1 MQNNDEIL
9 QRGQEEPRMRENIQD
24 QNGNMPQPQPQ
35 GEGRR
40 DPPPHPGG
48 NQGEFQQVAEQ
59 PQQPNVQTI
68 PRAQLPA
75 GYRNTTNDLRFHGN
89 SDPVEFLGHF
99 NIEMDVYQ
107 VPDLAQC
114 RLLAATFREGAQQWF
129 QKLGPA
135 GLRVG
140 TDFWKHLQGK
150 VPMSLADVLAQAES
164 FKAIE
169 QSLAETKK
177 NDNTHN
183 SKGRSKRRDRSLSPD
198 YRQNA
203 RSPNRVNTVSS
214 RREWSPP
221 SNYERRINN
230 YTPLAAS
237 IDHIFE
243 VKRRRGIDDKAKDE
257 RQPLRAED
265 VEKIAEVKFQRAGSI
280 RAIFGGHPFVGDSN
294 RALERNAREARHPPL
309 TNIHSLEDRPPKVF
323 KGESADITFK
333 EKESRWV
340 YHPHNDALVITML
353 IGAKNV
359 HRVFLD
365 NGSSTNI
372 LYYSTYKKLGFP
384 DSDMYFEDAHVYGF
398 TGEAVRVMGSVR
410 LPVTLGKGDLSVT
423 QMIYFKVLVQDSA
436 HNVLVGRPWLRAF
449 RVITS
454 IHHLMIKFPTPNGV
468 GSLRGSQYESRDCY
482 HKAVKEFCRR
492 RYEGKGLPF
501 EDVEDIHT
509 KLSGEVHAHYFV
521 EGPEE
526 EETYVSRNSF
536 LTLGHV
542 SKIRSV
548 EEVVVS
554 HAEEIIQ
561 KEVNREKL
569 EGRSEILQGLGNN
582 FKVDAPQKKDVPLR
596 HENGIEVDAPPNE
609 DAPSDAKVEVEDPRD
624 FDFDLDPRI
633 PMPAEK
639 TGPTEDT
646 ISILVD
652 KNNPSKVLKVGSRL
666 DDEMRGSLT
675 RFLIVNLDVFAW
687 SHSDMIGIDPEV
699 MCHRLNIFPNCKGI
713 RQKRRPVSGERAIA
727 LKEEVDRLL
736 EVGLIKE
743 SFYPEWLANPVLV
756 KKPNGK
762 WRTCVDFTYLN
773 KACPKDS
780 FPLPRIDQLVDAT
793 AGHALLSF
801 MDAYFGYNQIP
812 MYGPDQEHA
821 SFITDRGLYCYIGM
835 PFGLINVGATYQ
847 RLVKM
852 MFKDQIGRTMEVYV
866 DDMLVKSEVVSDH
879 IKHLM
884 EMFNIL
890 RRFRMKLNP
899 QKCVFGV
906 ESGKFLGFIVNHRGI
921 EANPAKIKALLDM
934 KSPTNVKQVQS
945 LTGRIAALN
954 RFVSKSSD
962 RCKEFFKAIKLAG
975 KDFVWTSECEEAF
988 KRIKEQLGN
997 PPMLSKPLDGES
1009 LILYLAVSEY
1019 SISAVLVREED
1030 GQQSPVYY
1038 VSKRLHDA
1046 ETRYTGMEKLVYA
1059 LILASRKLRP
1069 YFQAHRIEVRMAY
1082 PLRQVLHKPES
1093 SGRMLKWAV
1102 ELGQFD
1108 LEYVPRTTIKGQA
1121 LADFLLEFNSEVDDK
1136 ALVTLHPP
1144 HAEESLEE
1152 FPHPWWI
1159 LHVDGAVNNGGA
1171 GAGIMLVSPE
1181 GHHLMSAIHFKF
1193 YATNNDVEYEA
1204 LINGLKIA
1212 LEMGVRNLIAR
1223 SDSELVVNQ
1232 VRGGFQVRGPR
1243 TEVYLRCTQRLIG
1256 MFKEVRLECVP
1267 REKNSNADA
1276 LAKMGSQQEAVCSLA
1291 MKVLCQGYYW
1301 PTMKEDATNFVRAC
1315 DRCQRFANYS
1325 SMPATLLMPM
1335 VSPWPFAM
1343 WGIDLIGELPKA
1355 KGDVKYAVVAVDYFT
1370 KWVEAMPLA
1379 TITAKKIRDFV
1390 FNSIVC
1396 RFGIPYKLVSDNGKQ
1411 FDRKELRQLCEELKI
1426 KKEFTAVYHPQSNG
1440 HTEAVN
1446 KIIKHTLKTKLEERK
1461 GNWPEELPK
1470 VMWSYNTTPRSTT
1483 GETSFMLTYGY
1494 EAMVPVEVG
1503 SGSLRRDC
1511 YRKKDAE
1518 VNQRL
1523 HLDLLEETRENSQ
1536 LRLAAYQQRVARYYN
1551 KKGYARIIG

>member
-1 MQNNDEIL
+1 MQNNDEIP
-9 QRGQEEPRMRENIQD
+9 RHGQDEPRVRENIQN
-24 QNGNMPQPQPQ
+24 QNGNMPPPQPQ

-68 PRAQLPA
+68 PGVGTFNVNDLKRLLNHLEGGRAQLPA

-89 SDPVEFLGHF
+89 SDPVEFLGRF

-107 VPDLAQC
+107 VPDLARC

-129 QKLGPA
+129 QKLGPGVITSWEQMKTLFLTQFQAAVKYTPPVTTLANVKQKEGESLTSYFKRFNAESTLVRGATDETLKILLIA

-150 VPMSLADVLAQAES
+150 DPVSLADVLAQAES

-177 NDNTHN
+177 NDDTYN
-183 SKGRSKRRDRSLSPD
+183 SKGRSKRRDRSPD
-198 YRQNA
+198 RLTSWQ
-203 RSPNRVNTVSS
+203 S
-214 RREWSPP
+214 RDKKKYCDYHESTGHDTHECRHLRDEIEELIKAGHLGEW
-221 SNYERRINN
+221 
-230 YTPLAAS
+230 
-237 IDHIFE
+237 IDK
-243 VKRRRGIDDKAKDE
+243 VKRRRGLDDKGKDE
-257 RQPLRAED
+257 RQPPRAED
-265 VEKIAEVKFQRAGSI
+265 VEKTAEVKFQRAGSI

-323 KGESADITFK
+323 KGESADITFR

-340 YHPHNDALVITML
+340 HHPHNDALVITML
-353 IGAKNV
+353 IGAMNV

-410 LPVTLGKGDLSVT
+410 LPVTLGEGALSVT
-423 QMIYFKVLVQDSA
+423 QMIDFKVLDQDSA

-482 HKAVKEFCRR
+482 HKAVKEFRRR
-492 RYEGKGLPF
+492 RYEGKGLPV

-509 KLSGEVHAHYFV
+509 KPGGEVHAHYFV
-521 EGPEE
+521 ENPGK
-526 EETYVSRNSF
+526 EETNTSRNSF
-536 LTLGHV
+536 VMQGRI

-548 EEVVVS
+548 EEVVAS
-554 HAEEIIQ
+554 HTGGIMR
-561 KEVNREKL
+561 KEVNGEKL
-569 EGRSEILQGLGNN
+569 EGRSEILQGLGDNC
-582 FKVDAPQKKDVPLR
+582 KVDAPQKKDAPLN
-596 HENGIEVDAPPNE
+596 EVEVDAPPNE
-609 DAPSDAKVEVEDPRD
+609 DAPSDE
-624 FDFDLDPRI
+624 
-633 PMPAEK
+633 
-639 TGPTEDT
+639 
-646 ISILVD
+646 
-652 KNNPSKVLKVGSRL
+652 KVLKVGSQL
-666 DDEMRGSLT
+666 DEEMRGGLT
-675 RFLIVNLDVFAW
+675 RFLFANLDVFAW

-699 MCHRLNIFPNCKGI
+699 MCHCLNIHPNCKGI

-762 WRTCVDFTYLN
+762 WRTCVDFTDLN

-801 MDAYFGYNQIP
+801 MDAYSGYNQIP
-812 MYGPDQEHA
+812 MYGPDQEHT

-835 PFGLINVGATYQ
+835 PFGLINAGATYQ
-847 RLVKM
+847 RLVNM

-866 DDMLVKSEVVSDH
+866 DDMLVKSKVTTDH

-962 RCKEFFKAIKLAG
+962 RCKEFFKAIRLAG

-988 KRIKEQLGN
+988 KRIKEQLGH
-997 PPMLSKPLDGES
+997 PPMLSKPLDGEN

-1046 ETRYTGMEKLVYA
+1046 ETRYTNMEKLVYA

-1069 YFQAHRIEVRMAY
+1069 YFQAHRVEVRIAY

-1108 LEYVPRTTIKGQA
+1108 LEYVPRTAIKGQA
-1121 LADFLLEFNSEVDDK
+1121 LADFLLEFDSEIDDK
-1136 ALVTLHPP
+1136 ALVMLYPP
-1144 HAEESLEE
+1144 QAEESLEE

-1159 LHVDGAVNNGGA
+1159 L
-1171 GAGIMLVSPE
+1171 
-1181 GHHLMSAIHFKF
+1181 
-1193 YATNNDVEYEA
+1193 
-1204 LINGLKIA
+1204 
-1212 LEMGVRNLIAR
+1212 
-1223 SDSELVVNQ
+1223 
-1232 VRGGFQVRGPR
+1232 
-1243 TEVYLRCTQRLIG
+1243 
-1256 MFKEVRLECVP
+1256 LECVP

-1276 LAKMGSQQEAVCSLA
+1276 LAKMGSQQEAVLLGSIPLEIQEVPSIPEIETMQVDEAPKETWMTPILA
-1291 MKVLCQGYYW
+1291 YIRKGTLPEDKFMARRLRYQAARYVIYDEVLYKRGFNQ
-1301 PTMKEDATNFVRAC
+1301 P
-1315 DRCQRFANYS
+1315 
-1325 SMPATLLMPM
+1325 LL
-1335 VSPWPFAM
+1335 
-1343 WGIDLIGELPKA
+1343 
-1355 KGDVKYAVVAVDYFT
+1355 
-1370 KWVEAMPLA
+1370 
-1379 TITAKKIRDFV
+1379 
-1390 FNSIVC
+1390 

-1411 FDRKELRQLCEELKI
+1411 FDSKELRQLCEELKI
-1426 KKEFTAVYHPQSNG
+1426 KKEFAAVYHPQSNG
-1440 HTEAVN
+1440 QTEA
-1446 KIIKHTLKTKLEERK
+1446 
-1461 GNWPEELPK
+1461 
-1470 VMWSYNTTPRSTT
+1470 
-1483 GETSFMLTYGY
+1483 F
-1494 EAMVPVEVG
+1494 
-1503 SGSLRRDC
+1503 
-1511 YRKKDAE
+1511 
-1518 VNQRL
+1518 
-1523 HLDLLEETRENSQ
+1523 
-1536 LRLAAYQQRVARYYN
+1536 
-1551 KKGYARIIG
+1551 IG

>member
-1 MQNNDEIL
+1 MGDTLNSFNSRLNTVERRRTRRGRRFPRHGHALGKAPVVEGDTQGSGDNPRITPRRLQYSDDVEPIVELADEDTEGRERPHLGNQVVPHPHRSGRTMDERRRVENAQSQDEEGRDLSTLKKRLGIRRGGAHSAGEAPAVIPVASHSVTGNGSGARPHDQDGGRTQVRMQNNDEIP
-9 QRGQEEPRMRENIQD
+9 RHGQDEPRVRENIQN
-24 QNGNMPQPQPQ
+24 QNGNMPPPQPQ

-68 PRAQLPA
+68 PGVGTFNVNDLKRLLNHLEGGRAQLPA

-89 SDPVEFLGHF
+89 SDPVEFLGRF

-107 VPDLAQC
+107 VPDLARC

-129 QKLGPA
+129 QKLGPGVITSWEQMKTLFLTQFQAAVKYTPPVTTLANVKQKEGESLTSYFKRFNAESTLVRGATDETLKILLIA

-150 VPMSLADVLAQAES
+150 DPVSLADVLAQAES

-177 NDNTHN
+177 NDDTYN
-183 SKGRSKRRDRSLSPD
+183 SKGRSKRRDRSPD
-198 YRQNA
+198 RLTSWQ
-203 RSPNRVNTVSS
+203 S
-214 RREWSPP
+214 RDKKKYCDYHESTGHDTHECRHLRDEIEELIKAGHLGEW
-221 SNYERRINN
+221 
-230 YTPLAAS
+230 
-237 IDHIFE
+237 IDK
-243 VKRRRGIDDKAKDE
+243 VKRRRGLDDKGKDE
-257 RQPLRAED
+257 RQPPRAED
-265 VEKIAEVKFQRAGSI
+265 VEKTAEVKFQRAGSI

-323 KGESADITFK
+323 KGESADITFR

-340 YHPHNDALVITML
+340 HHPHNDALVITML
-353 IGAKNV
+353 IGAMNV

-410 LPVTLGKGDLSVT
+410 LPVTLGEGALSVT
-423 QMIYFKVLVQDSA
+423 QMIDFKVLDQDSA

-482 HKAVKEFCRR
+482 HKAVKEFRRR
-492 RYEGKGLPF
+492 RYEGKGLPV
-501 EDVEDIHT
+501 EDVKDIHT
-509 KLSGEVHAHYFV
+509 KPGGEVHAHYFV
-521 EGPEE
+521 ENPGK
-526 EETYVSRNSF
+526 EETNTSGNSF
-536 LTLGHV
+536 VMQGRI

-548 EEVVVS
+548 EEVVAS
-554 HAEEIIQ
+554 HTGGIMR
-561 KEVNREKL
+561 KEVNGEKL
-569 EGRSEILQGLGNN
+569 EGRSEILQGLGDNC
-582 FKVDAPQKKDVPLR
+582 KVDAPQKKDAPLN
-596 HENGIEVDAPPNE
+596 EVEVDAPPNE
-609 DAPSDAKVEVEDPRD
+609 DAPSGEKVEIEDPRD

-633 PMPAEK
+633 PMPIEK
-639 TGPTEDT
+639 TGPAEDT
-646 ISILVD
+646 ISIPVD
-652 KNNPSKVLKVGSRL
+652 KNDPSRVLKVGSQL
-666 DDEMRGSLT
+666 DEEMRGGLT
-675 RFLIVNLDVFAW
+675 RFLIANLDVFAW

-699 MCHRLNIFPNCKGI
+699 MCHRLNILPNCKGI
-713 RQKRRPVSGERAIA
+713 RQKRRP
-727 LKEEVDRLL
+727 
-736 EVGLIKE
+736 
-743 SFYPEWLANPVLV
+743 
-756 KKPNGK
+756 
-762 WRTCVDFTYLN
+762 
-773 KACPKDS
+773 
-780 FPLPRIDQLVDAT
+780 
-793 AGHALLSF
+793 
-801 MDAYFGYNQIP
+801 
-812 MYGPDQEHA
+812 
-821 SFITDRGLYCYIGM
+821 
-835 PFGLINVGATYQ
+835 
-847 RLVKM
+847 RLVNM

-866 DDMLVKSEVVSDH
+866 DDMLVKSKVTTDH
-879 IKHLM
+879 IKHLT

-906 ESGKFLGFIVNHRGI
+906 ESRKFLGFIVNHRGI

-975 KDFVWTSECEEAF
+975 KDFIWTSECEEAF
-988 KRIKEQLGN
+988 KRIKEQLGH
-997 PPMLSKPLDGES
+997 PPMLSKPLEGEN

-1046 ETRYTGMEKLVYA
+1046 ETRYTSMEKLVYA

-1069 YFQAHRIEVRMAY
+1069 YFQAHRVEVRTAY

-1108 LEYVPRTTIKGQA
+1108 LEYVPRTAIKGQA
-1121 LADFLLEFNSEVDDK
+1121 LADFLLEFDSEIDDK
-1136 ALVTLHPP
+1136 ALVMLYPP

-1159 LHVDGAVNNGGA
+1159 LHVWNPLQA
-1171 GAGIMLVSPE
+1171 G
-1181 GHHLMSAIHFKF
+1181 
-1193 YATNNDVEYEA
+1193 
-1204 LINGLKIA
+1204 
-1212 LEMGVRNLIAR
+1212 
-1223 SDSELVVNQ
+1223 
-1232 VRGGFQVRGPR
+1232 
-1243 TEVYLRCTQRLIG
+1243 
-1256 MFKEVRLECVP
+1256 
-1267 REKNSNADA
+1267 
-1276 LAKMGSQQEAVCSLA
+1276 
-1291 MKVLCQGYYW
+1291 
-1301 PTMKEDATNFVRAC
+1301 
-1315 DRCQRFANYS
+1315 
-1325 SMPATLLMPM
+1325 
-1335 VSPWPFAM
+1335 
-1343 WGIDLIGELPKA
+1343 
-1355 KGDVKYAVVAVDYFT
+1355 
-1370 KWVEAMPLA
+1370 
-1379 TITAKKIRDFV
+1379 
-1390 FNSIVC
+1390 
-1396 RFGIPYKLVSDNGKQ
+1396 
-1411 FDRKELRQLCEELKI
+1411 LRQW
-1426 KKEFTAVYHPQSNG
+1426 
-1440 HTEAVN
+1440 
-1446 KIIKHTLKTKLEERK
+1446 KT
-1461 GNWPEELPK
+1461 
-1470 VMWSYNTTPRSTT
+1470 
-1483 GETSFMLTYGY
+1483 
-1494 EAMVPVEVG
+1494 
-1503 SGSLRRDC
+1503 
-1511 YRKKDAE
+1511 
-1518 VNQRL
+1518 
-1523 HLDLLEETRENSQ
+1523 
-1536 LRLAAYQQRVARYYN
+1536 
-1551 KKGYARIIG
+1551 I